1 MRITAQEHF
10 SKFKMDAI
18 INVHSVILLAA
29 VGRSASPE
37 EVINEFKQL
46 LKTGYKEIILTGI
59 NVGDFGKSLSPDLDH
74 EQNDQEHDHEY
85 NLYSLLKMMLKVE
98 GDYRIRI
105 SSIGESSYR

>member
-18 INVHSVILLAA
+18 INVHSVHPLAA

-46 LKTGYKEIILTGI
+46 LKTGYK
-59 NVGDFGKSLSPDLDH
+59 K
-74 EQNDQEHDHEY
+74 
-85 NLYSLLKMMLKVE
+85 
-98 GDYRIRI
+98 
-105 SSIGESSYR
+105 